1 MNASQE
7 KALFHLTGQSDLS
20 KIQESTLKQMAAEFP
35 YFAPVHLFLAEK
47 WHAIDALQ
55 YEAAS
60 QKANLYFTNPYWLH
74 YQLNSQTVK
83 PEIQDDGIS
92 LETIIHQTNQPN
104 YTGLQKE
111 KNKDL
116 PVTQTIEN
124 QPADPLLLDE
134 SSTSSPE
141 IPVIQSPVSNG
152 ISNDFSI
159 PTIEK
164 VKEMMRGID
173 KQPFIEAT
181 DSLPEGIAAIAP
193 AVPIDA
199 AIPEPL
205 ADVEPDTV
213 PEISAI
219 TSIVAQN
226 ETSNT
231 DASLDEL
238 NADEIDQEAATPA
251 DSYDENLAT
260 AVSNAKISSLLSG
273 QLADFKKPVTE
284 ADQLGLP
291 KDPMHTIDYFASQGI
306 KIDLSQIPQDKLT
319 THLRRFTDWL
329 KYMKSENPNPVDL
342 GTRKDLEEAVALIA
356 HSSNE
361 SKEVLTESMADV
373 LQKQGQIDKAIQL
386 YIKLSFLNPEKSAY
400 FAAKIQHLKGIQ

>member
-20 KIQESTLKQMAAEFP
+20 KIQDSTLKQMAAEFP
-35 YFAPVHLFLAEK
+35 YFAPIHLFMAEK
-47 WHAIDALQ
+47 WHATDAVQ
-55 YEAAS
+55 FEAAA

-74 YQLNSQTVK
+74 YQLNSITDK
-83 PEIQDDGIS
+83 PEMQDASIS

-104 YTGLQKE
+104 YTGLQKDNLSE
-111 KNKDL
+111 L
-116 PVTQTIEN
+116 PASQTNELP
-124 QPADPLLLDE
+124 PADPLLLE
-134 SSTSSPE
+134 TSTTSSPE
-141 IPVIQSPVSNG
+141 IPVDSAPVSNT

-173 KQPFIEAT
+173 KQPLIEAT
-181 DSLPEGIAAIAP
+181 DTLPVGIAAIAP
-193 AVPIDA
+193 ELPNLVESPVSFEGINEAESDA
-199 AIPEPL
+199 NDTEATAI
-205 ADVEPDTV
+205 DVENDTV
-213 PEISAI
+213 ETEYES
-219 TSIVAQN
+219 VATA
-226 ETSNT
+226 E
-231 DASLDEL
+231 
-238 NADEIDQEAATPA
+238 
-251 DSYDENLAT
+251 SYDETAAT
-260 AVSNAKISSLLSG
+260 AESNAKISSLLSG
-273 QLADFKKPVTE
+273 QLADFKKPVTD